1 MTVVNGRE
9 LAKVEMSI
17 ADMNNYRE
25 RVIMD
30 LEGISRDIDLIKG
43 DDGALDHHV

>member
-17 ADMNNYRE
+17 ADMKNYRE

-30 LEGISRDIDLIKG
+30 LEGISRDIELIKG